1 MSCLVIGETPC
12 HVLTPFSSHTISL
25 EQLLPILMSRPESTG
40 ESRNLPF
47 YFKGGFQL
55 STQTNGLILGL
66 QGILQMVAQLVI
78 FPWITKKLGSLRTF
92 YLTIAL
98 YPFLYIL
105 APYLALLPK
114 HLRIPGIMLILGWK
128 VMAQA
133 MSYPSLAILLANA
146 SPSKKVLGTL
156 NGAAMASASV
166 MRGFGPT
173 VSGAVD
179 SVGDQIGMSGLAW
192 WTIAAVAMVGWGPV
206 AFMKESRT
214 NSTLNK
220 TMDEEAALGSDN
232 DSVLTLALV
241 DEAEDRLPK

>member
-1 MSCLVIGETPC
+1 
-12 HVLTPFSSHTISL
+12 
-25 EQLLPILMSRPESTG
+25 MSRPESTG
-40 ESRNLPF
+40 DNRNLPF
-47 YFKGGFQL
+47 YFKGGFHL
-55 STQTNGLILGL
+55 STQTNGLILGI
-66 QGILQMVAQLVI
+66 QGILQMVAQLLI
-78 FPWITKKLGSLRTF
+78 FPWITKRLGSLRTF

-105 APYLALLPK
+105 APYLALLPRN
-114 HLRIPGIMLILGWK
+114 LRIPGIVLILVWK
-128 VMAQA
+128 VTAQA
-133 MSYPSLAILLANA
+133 LSYPSLAIMLTNA
-146 SPSKKVLGTL
+146 APSKKVLGTL

-179 SVGDQIGMSGLAW
+179 SIGDRIGMSGLAW

-206 AFMKESRT
+206 VFMKESRA
-214 NSTLNK
+214 NSTPDK

-241 DEAEDRLPK
+241 EEAEDRLPK